1 MVRPEMTIEELSKI
15 ELQCENCGSKWTHEE
30 LSDVLYD
37 EGIMLHGSCV
47 SFEFGVDAFFAL
59 TNPTVICD
67 GAFYIFKCPKCQKE
81 NEK

>member
-1 MVRPEMTIEELSKI
+1 
-15 ELQCENCGSKWTHEE
+15 
-30 LSDVLYD
+30 
-37 EGIMLHGSCV
+37 V